1 MAGRREVLGTWDD
14 VFASVEP
21 AHGLLAQEARD
32 LILRLHPASVMTARP
47 GDRAV
52 TFGFGPRKMTDG
64 YVYLMP
70 QRTSVNLGFYQG
82 ALLPDPSRLLRGTGK
97 VLRHVKLRE
106 PAELAQ
112 PELAGLVAAA
122 IAERAAALQ
131 LEVGT

>member
-52 TFGFGPRKMTDG
+52 TFGFGPRKMTG
-64 YVYLMP
+64 P
-70 QRTSVNLGFYQG
+70 FPSPIRPFWRTSIVGQ
-82 ALLPDPSRLLRGTGK
+82 S
-97 VLRHVKLRE
+97 
-106 PAELAQ
+106 
-112 PELAGLVAAA
+112 VACVTSTAMPTFG
-122 IAERAAALQ
+122 RMR
-131 LEVGT
+131 

>member
-82 ALLPDPSRLLRGTGK
+82 ALLPDPSLGSTKHPIAHPADDEDLPWTAEISFAPVPLRPPPPPRPK
-97 VLRHVKLRE
+97 R
-106 PAELAQ
+106 
-112 PELAGLVAAA
+112 
-122 IAERAAALQ
+122 
-131 LEVGT
+131 